1 MVYSNTRNISLALA
15 ACLTLG
21 IAQDPKPGAKQ
32 KNWKDEAEQTLVTSI
47 AKETTPAGRLAKL
60 EEWSKKY
67 PTTDLAEERRQEYLS
82 VYEQLNRPRERFD
95 TATDILSHDP
105 NDFLALRAILAVA
118 FQEMGQANPPP
129 ADLEAAEKT
138 CHYMLNNLD
147 AIFAP
152 DRKLQAMTADQ
163 WTQVK
168 PQMRAFTQ
176 RTLGLIWFTRK
187 NNEQAEVELTKSIEL
202 SPNDGQISE
211 FLGRAILAQNKT
223 KPEKQ
228 PFALF
233 HYARAIAFDGA
244 GGLDATNRNRIRPFL
259 TSAYKTYHG
268 SDEGLDQLL
277 ALAKANPLPPA
288 GFAIEDAAT
297 IEARRVA
304 AENAKRAANPMMTLW
319 TDLKAGLTG
328 DSADAFFKQ
337 HIDGV
342 GLPKFKGSI
351 VSMTPALRPKQLIV
365 AVEKSGVGDCTLNL
379 EEGQVLPGKMD
390 PGGEI
395 EFEGVGNAYKKDPY
409 MLILTV
415 DKAKISGWT
424 GKNAPVTTKK
434 VAPAKK
440 AD

>member
-1 MVYSNTRNISLALA
+1 MQTRNITLALA
-15 ACLTLG
+15 ALVTVG
-21 IAQDPKPGAKQ
+21 FAQDAKPPAKQ

-47 AKETTPAGRLAKL
+47 PKEPTPAGRLAKL

-67 PTTDLAEERRQEYLS
+67 PTSDLADERRQEYLA
-82 VYEQLNRPRERFD
+82 VYEQLNRPKERLD

-105 NDFLALRAILAVA
+105 NDFLALRAIIAVV
-118 FQEMGQANPPP
+118 FQELGQPNPPA
-129 ADLEAAEKT
+129 ADLDTGEKT
-138 CHYMLNNLD
+138 CHYMLGNLD

-152 DRKLQAMTADQ
+152 DRKLAAMTADQ

-168 PQMRAFTQ
+168 PQMQAFTQ
-176 RTLGLIWFTRK
+176 RILGLIWFTRK
-187 NNEQAEVELTKSIEL
+187 NNEQAEAELTKSLQL
-202 SPNDGQISE
+202 SPNDAQVSE

-228 PFALF
+228 PLALF
-233 HYARAIAFDGA
+233 HYARAAAFDGQ
-244 GGLDATNRNRIRPFL
+244 GSLDAANRTRIRPFL
-259 TSAYKTYHG
+259 TNAYKTYHG

-277 ALAKANPLPPA
+277 ALAKANALPPA

-297 IEARRVA
+297 IEARRIA

-328 DSADAFFKQ
+328 DSADPFFKE

-342 GLPKFKGSI
+342 GLPKFKGTL
-351 VSMTPALRPKQLIV
+351 VSTTPATRPKQLIV

-379 EEGQVLPGKMD
+379 EEGQTLPGKMD

-415 DKAKISGWT
+415 DKAKITGWT
-424 GKNAPVTTKK
+424 GKNVPVTKK
-434 VAPAKK
+434 ATPVKK